1 MGLTDWIVNYAT
13 YLIDVTGYWGIFVL
27 MTMES
32 MFLPVPSEAVMPF
45 AGFNIS
51 DGSLSWVGV
60 FIAST
65 LGSLVGS
72 TLSYAIGYWGG
83 KPFVLKF
90 GKYLL
95 IDEKHLML
103 TEQFFQKYGNITI
116 FICRFI
122 PVIRHVVSIPAG
134 IGKMNFFS
142 FLIYTGIGASAWNM
156 FLAWAGFELR
166 QRWTEI
172 MHYSHVVDLVVLVA
186 IVVALAYYAYKLT
199 KVFKTKNYGTKR

>member
-1 MGLTDWIVNYAT
+1 MGITEWI
-13 YLIDVTGYWGIFVL
+13 IDVAIEFISATGYPGIFVL

-45 AGFNIS
+45 AGFSIS
-51 DGSLSWVGV
+51 DGTMTWWGV
-60 FIAST
+60 LIAST

-72 TLSYAIGYWGG
+72 SLSYAIGYWGG
-83 KPFVLKF
+83 IPFVK
-90 GKYLL
+90 KYGRYFL
-95 IDEKHLML
+95 IEEKHLQL
-103 TEQFFQKYGNITI
+103 TESFFQKYGAITI

-134 IGKMNFFS
+134 TGKMNFIS
-142 FLIYTGIGASAWNM
+142 FFIMTAIGATMWNM

-172 MHYSHVVDLVVLVA
+172 MHYSHIVDLIVLLGILLVS
-186 IVVALAYYAYKLT
+186 IYYVYKII
-199 KVFKTKNYGTKR
+199 KSYKKGSYGY

>member
-1 MGLTDWIVNYAT
+1 MGLTEWIVGFAT
-13 YLIDVTGYWGIFVL
+13 HLISVTGYWGIFVL
-27 MTMES
+27 MMMES
-32 MFLPVPSEAVMPF
+32 MFFPVPSEAVMPF

-51 DGSLSWVGV
+51 DGSLTWIGV
-60 FIAST
+60 IVAST
-65 LGSLVGS
+65 IGSLVGS
-72 TLSYAIGYWGG
+72 SISYAIGYWGG

-90 GKYLL
+90 GRYLL
-95 IDEKHLML
+95 LEEKHLIL

-142 FLIYTGIGASAWNM
+142 FLFFTAIGAGAWNL

-166 QRWTEI
+166 QRWATI
-172 MHYSHVVDLVVLVA
+172 MHYSHVVDLIILAA
-186 IVVALAYYAYKLT
+186 ILIALAYYVYKLI
-199 KVFKTKNYGTKR
+199 KLFKTR